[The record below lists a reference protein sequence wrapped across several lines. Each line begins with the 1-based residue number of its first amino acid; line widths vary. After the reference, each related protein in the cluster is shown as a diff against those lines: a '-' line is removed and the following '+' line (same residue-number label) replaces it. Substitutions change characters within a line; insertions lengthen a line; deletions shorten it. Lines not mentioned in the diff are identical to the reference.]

1 MYDISREGG
10 KVFSPSCRKLLFHYE
25 MFPLTLA
32 LGNGYRYVRAKKS
45 IYSSLYITVQEILLY
60 VCAARL
66 GTYLHMSTL
75 HALLSLVHVPT
86 LLYLDCCP
94 GPAPVMTIQY
104 PVQILQS
111 KYIRHVSCTRPE
123 GKSLSTLM
131 QIISQQFTAH

>member
-75 HALLSLVHVPT
+75 HSLVHVLYSR
-86 LLYLDCCP
+86 LLP
-94 GPAPVMTIQY
+94 GPCTCDDDPV
-104 PVQILQS
+104 P
-111 KYIRHVSCTRPE
+111 CTDTPE
-123 GKSLSTLM
+123 
-131 QIISQQFTAH
+131 